1 MRYRAANAEEGGA
14 ARSPCGEKLSGRGQA
29 GERPPNRRPPHAA
42 ARPRPAPPPDA
53 AQSAGAGAG
62 PSPLPAQPK
71 VRPGPGAGGRLPAPA
86 PKAAAG
92 CPEGARHS
100 PRERSCGAAPPART
114 PSWRTQQHQQLRRRR
129 PHARATATAAAGHGL
144 IARRCAAERA
154 EAGGGGGGMRGWA
167 ERRSLAGGESAD
179 AETPLPAAGPP
190 SRLMRYSRGACA
202 RGQWPSE
209 GGGNRRACGCAD
221 GPRPA
226 P

>member
-1 MRYRAANAEEGGA
+1 M
-14 ARSPCGEKLSGRGQA
+14 P
-29 GERPPNRRPPHAA
+29 
-42 ARPRPAPPPDA
+42 
-53 AQSAGAGAG
+53 
-62 PSPLPAQPK
+62 
-71 VRPGPGAGGRLPAPA
+71 RPGPGPRPPPTPHKAPGQVPGPLRCPRSPRSGPAPGR
-86 PKAAAG
+86 AAAS
-92 CPEGARHS
+92 PPRLRRPPLAA
-100 PRERSCGAAPPART
+100 PRERGTHRENAHAERRLQHARHLGGRSSTNSSAGGALTRAPLLPPPLGTASSRGAAPL
-114 PSWRTQQHQQLRRRR
+114 SGLRR
-129 PHARATATAAAGHGL
+129 
-144 IARRCAAERA
+144 
-154 EAGGGGGGMRGWA
+154 GGGGGMRGWA